1 MNYSGCQHP
10 PPRPDAPPLRVHDLV
25 VAHEGARQP
34 ALHGISLTVEKPE
47 RVALIGP
54 NGAGKST
61 FLKAVVHLLKPRSG
75 KIDLFG
81 HSPGTCHHRVAY
93 LPQRGE
99 LDWDFPVHLRRMV
112 LSGRYVRHGWFKRP
126 SEKDQQ
132 AVERVLALLCLEDL
146 ADRQIGELS
155 GGQQQ
160 RAMLARALVQE
171 AEMLLLDEPF
181 NAVDDHTRKLLI
193 KVLETLR
200 QEEKTVIIATHE
212 PELEGL
218 PFDRIFPFLE
228 GRLVSQTAP
237 HRPTSSCAHE

>member
-10 PPRPDAPPLRVHDLV
+10 PPRPEAPPLQVKDLV
-25 VAHEGARQP
+25 VAHEGAHLP
-34 ALHGISLTVEKPE
+34 ALHGISLTVKKKE

-61 FLKAVVHLLKPRSG
+61 FLKAVVHLLKPRAG
-75 KIDLFG
+75 QIELFG

-99 LDWDFPVHLRRMV
+99 LDWDFPIHLRRMV
-112 LSGRYVRHGWFKRP
+112 LSGRYVQRGWFKRP
-126 SEKDQQ
+126 SESDRKTVD
-132 AVERVLALLCLEDL
+132 RILSLLRLEDL

-181 NAVDDHTRKLLI
+181 NAVDDETRKLLI
-193 KVLETLR
+193 EVLETLR
-200 QEEKTVIIATHE
+200 QEDKTVIIATHE

-228 GRLVSQTAP
+228 GRLVDKPATPPKPACP
-237 HRPTSSCAHE
+237 HE